1 MRRSA
6 RRGSSTHSMS
16 GSHIWAIK
24 AGSALSSA
32 CLSISAAPAKRPSRN
47 CTFSCDIARAV
58 SRYGAVEI
66 TACRCPRRGVVSGK
80 SRKSIGEESRMAD
93 AALFIGWG
101 QVVRGREKRA
111 VQVFNESVEYWGG
124 LQGDGKI
131 EDFEVVLLTPHG
143 GDLQGFALLRGSEDQ
158 ISALRADEEFQRRVA
173 RADLIVESQ
182 GVIDAAIGEGIAR
195 GMSQYQGEVDDLD

>member
-1 MRRSA
+1 
-6 RRGSSTHSMS
+6 
-16 GSHIWAIK
+16 
-24 AGSALSSA
+24 
-32 CLSISAAPAKRPSRN
+32 
-47 CTFSCDIARAV
+47 
-58 SRYGAVEI
+58 
-66 TACRCPRRGVVSGK
+66 
-80 SRKSIGEESRMAD
+80 MAD

-131 EDFEVVLLTPHG
+131 EDFEVVLLAPHG

-158 ISALRADEEFQRRVA
+158 IAALRTDEEFARRVA

-182 GVIDAAIGEGIAR
+182 GVIDAAIGEGIAT
-195 GMSQYQGEVDDLD
+195 GMAQYQGEINDLD